1 MEEPLAA
8 ETMDGGTQRGG
19 GRGWEGGREEQIT
32 VVNWAPNDSA
42 AAPPDAG
49 RRVSN

>member
-1 MEEPLAA
+1 MEEPLVA

-19 GRGWEGGREEQIT
+19 GRGRKEQIT

-49 RRVSN
+49 RRISN